1 MISLI
6 QGKVISNNG
15 ACLVILTA
23 GGVGYKIAVKANAI
37 DQFKIGSE
45 IKLSTY
51 LAVGENIMNLY
62 GFTDEEERELFIH
75 FLSVSGIGPKSA
87 LHLLS
92 LGTVGEIRN
101 AISAGDVEYLTKVSG
116 VGRKTAERIVVEL
129 KSKIGNLKSEIGG
142 KSMSGGGVLGDVVEG
157 LVALGY
163 SAQQAREAIKKL
175 DADGK
180 NSEQLMREALKSIK

>member
-15 ACLVILTA
+15 IHLVVLTA
-23 GGVGYKIAVKANAI
+23 GGVGYKVAVKANII
-37 DQFKIGSE
+37 DRFEIGRE
-45 IKLSTY
+45 IVLPTY

-92 LGTVGEIRN
+92 LGTVAEISH
-101 AISAGDVEYLTKVSG
+101 AISAGDLGYLTKVSG
-116 VGRKTAERIVVEL
+116 VGKKTAERIIVEL
-129 KSKIGNLKSEIGG
+129 KSRLGQTDIIKQTQ
-142 KSMSGGGVLGDVVEG
+142 SGSLAEVIDG
-157 LVALGY
+157 LATMGY
-163 SAQQAREAIKKL
+163 TVQQAREIVKQL
-175 DADGK
+175 DTAQK
-180 NSEQLMREALKSIK
+180 SSEELMREALRLLSV